1 MSSSKLSLCF
11 LIASI
16 CLVPSTSSATEPI
29 TNANIKTAVDAW
41 IANSSTATTTY
52 GPISDWDVSAVT
64 DMENLFKATN
74 FNDDIGSWNVANVK
88 NMFCMFTDATLF
100 NQDISGWDVSSVTD
114 MQRMFLRASKFDSP
128 IDDWGAHLNP
138 LNIVSLNHLFREAA
152 DFNQDLSSWNV
163 SGVTD
168 MEQMF
173 KEATSFN
180 QDLSAW
186 NVSSVTNMARLFEK
200 ASAFNQDLG
209 AWGSKLGQVNNLSYI
224 FNGATAFEG
233 TGGDGGVSTWDVSGA
248 TNMAR
253 MFMNADNFNG
263 DIASWVVGEATNMER
278 LFLNATNFNQ
288 DLSSWCVEKIEEEP
302 TSFAL
307 NSGLAVANYPNW
319 GNCDSDDG
327 GDDDGGDDD
336 GGDSDGDD
344 GGDDDGGDSDGEDGG
359 DSDGEDGG
367 DDDSGDAPLAT
378 MNDFFILEG
387 SGSRAFKTELLTQAI
402 SQLNAQLDNS
412 SQVTIMDFL
421 KGKVVNSEVFMEF
434 DLQAIVDAINGES
447 SDISEGD
454 DSEIEDDIEI
464 EEDEEGNN
472 VVVN

>member
-74 FNDDIGSWNVANVK
+74 FNDDIGSWNVENVK

-233 TGGDGGVSTWDVSGA
+233 TGADGGVSTWDVSSA

-253 MFMNADNFNG
+253 MFMSADNFNG

-278 LFLNATNFNQ
+278 LFWNATNFNSTLSNWNVGAVTNMYQ
-288 DLSSWCVEKIEEEP
+288 MFRGATTFNSDLSSWCVPSFSDEP
-302 TSFAL
+302 EQFAH
-307 NSGLAVANYPNW
+307 NSGLTDENSPVW
-319 GNCDSDDG
+319 GTCASDDS
-327 GDDDGGDDD
+327 GDD
-336 GGDSDGDD
+336 
-344 GGDDDGGDSDGEDGG
+344 DGG